1 MIWTKF
7 HRHAVVSSPVLRHTQ
22 HHLDPTSGGDRHA
35 RPCWIWRYLR
45 GKWIPESHP
54 MSAVRRGSPPPAET
68 PGGSHRGAWYAQFP
82 KINIDHGDT
91 WRLQLINYRS
101 LCEVHW
107 AYSKRIEWFSTSI
120 VISAQDSSPYPCCP
134 LAVCLSCH
142 GTSMKFGIWMY
153 LVEPWKIVDIWLR
166 ACTSS
171 PLHNGNGHFAGN
183 LHIWLKKN
191 YVVLPIVQRILAQ
204 WVIYYHILSYV
215 YICIYLQLTVSNIF
229 QHSPR
234 TLRTS
239 SWLGGRSCWP
249 SASCFSNV
257 CRKSSAPVV
266 GCRSNWS
273 QLYAAGTEAP
283 QAGHWMNI
291 LKILKD
297 KKNIWRKHLLLEPNE
312 CPKCRNLYF
321 RLSASNLECSTTYP
335 CVAF

>member
-1 MIWTKF
+1 
-7 HRHAVVSSPVLRHTQ
+7 
-22 HHLDPTSGGDRHA
+22 
-35 RPCWIWRYLR
+35 
-45 GKWIPESHP
+45 
-54 MSAVRRGSPPPAET
+54 
-68 PGGSHRGAWYAQFP
+68 
-82 KINIDHGDT
+82 
-91 WRLQLINYRS
+91 
-101 LCEVHW
+101 
-107 AYSKRIEWFSTSI
+107 
-120 VISAQDSSPYPCCP
+120 
-134 LAVCLSCH
+134 
-142 GTSMKFGIWMY
+142 MKFGIWMY
-153 LVEPWKIVDIWLR
+153 LVEPWTIVDIWLR

-183 LHIWLKKN
+183 LSFFIGKN

-204 WVIYYHILSYV
+204 WVIYYHIICKYDK
-215 YICIYLQLTVSNIF
+215 YIYIYINLNKYIYIYIILTASNIF

-257 CRKSSAPVV
+257 CRKSSAPVA
-266 GCRSNWS
+266 GCRCGLGILKCGSNWS

-283 QAGHWMNI
+283 QAGHWMNL

-297 KKNIWRKHLLLEPNE
+297 KKNIWRKSLLLEPNE
-312 CPKCRNLYF
+312 CPKCRSLYF